1 MLIIKLIG
9 RLGGEGIV
17 EWSLSLLANCNNGAL
32 EKLLCGFVAARR
44 FWLEEVIYSP
54 QQIEVF

>member
-44 FWLEEVIYSP
+44 FWLEEV
-54 QQIEVF
+54 V